1 MQGRVRVMIQKIK
14 SWWKK
19 ESKSSKIL
27 STIAVMLFVFSIV
40 IGSILGISFAA
51 STSLPEKLLTNTL
64 YSDDGYRV
72 NLFPEL
78 SGDDIISLTPF
89 VATEGD
95 TTYHMYCLER
105 TKDWY
110 NDTTIVKA
118 EKLDAGYAYIMM
130 NGYPEKKLSNEGDWV
145 DSYLTQVAIWLYQ
158 DRSAGVSDDVS
169 GSLTANQKKAIISSK
184 YYSIINDLVT
194 NALKQ
199 KEIYENIKPQFSISS
214 SDFHLDSTFSYLE
227 TDFISVTS
235 NIYYSS
241 YKVALSMADAQ
252 LINKSGNVVQAGDSI
267 AAGEPFK
274 IRIPLDKLSSD
285 KLSLQVDV
293 IMDYQEYE
301 AYQYRPTSHQDAM
314 QLSIAAAVEATSK
327 QASASTNLILPTG
340 SLRIEKI
347 AGNTNQLL
355 AGAKI
360 EVYRE
365 IGSDRKLVHSFDSTT
380 EATTLTDLIPGKYT
394 VVEKSAPSGY
404 LVQSDSQSIILDTD
418 DLNADLRL
426 VNTPVTVQIRKV
438 DSDTNESLAGAVI
451 KVIDESGKEVY
462 RFTSTDGYVTIPNL
476 SVGKYQAIEVQ
487 APDGYYLNTEPYD
500 FSITEETTELSIT
513 MKDMKNQVEILKV
526 DEESGDVLSG
536 AVLRLVNTDTK
547 EEIASWLTTDEAK
560 IFTGLPAGNYQVEEV
575 SAPEGY
581 VQQTNTMPFTISN
594 TQSKK
599 VTIKFSNTKS
609 EVMISKIDEAGKLL
623 AGAKIVIYNEDGNK
637 VKEFVSK
644 STPIVIE
651 KLAVG
656 HYTAKEVEAPAG
668 YQLNPN
674 PVSFEIKKDTKN
686 LSVALK
692 NTKKALYFG
701 KIDADTGNYIS
712 GAELQLVDSDG
723 DVVEK
728 WISSNDLYMI
738 SGLDNGTYYLEEV
751 SAPAGYVTS
760 SERVKVVVN
769 DNTTVSTYTLK
780 NKKIS
785 VKIAKVDADTKEF
798 VSGATLELL
807 NSNYEV
813 VDTWTT
819 GNDYQVF
826 NDLDEGIYYIK
837 EVSAPA
843 GYVIN
848 DSLESFTIDEENP
861 NVEVSFKNKKTVVK
875 LGKVDVS
882 TGKYIAGAT
891 LKLSRVD
898 GGMEDITFIS
908 EDKATVFR
916 GLAAGSYILEE
927 ISAPAGYVG
936 NDSNIT
942 FDIDAAGNTKN
953 VALKSEFISISVQN
967 KQLHIDTNGVSGY
980 EFQLLSTDNQL
991 IDTYKVSKNEFVSD
1005 TLTDGTYLLIQSKV
1019 PDGMILNSN
1028 PYTFT
1033 ISDSNINDVI
1043 LFTNDYTK
1051 VQFDKKAMVGGEQ
1064 LAGGHFILRDA
1075 KGDVVEEWD
1084 STSTSK
1090 VINRLNPGTYTLSEV
1105 KAPNG
1110 YQLSSAPLTFKVF
1123 ETSDV
1128 QVVSMFNAM
1137 EVEVPNTSKNTLL
1150 FWFIGFLL
1158 LFSGLSIFSYTY
1170 LKRQG

>member
-1 MQGRVRVMIQKIK
+1 MIQKIK

-64 YSDDGYRV
+64 YSEDGYRV
-72 NLFPEL
+72 NLFLEL

-169 GSLTANQKKAIISSK
+169 DSLTANQKKAIISSK

-241 YKVALSMADAQ
+241 YKVALNIDGAQ
-252 LINKSGNVVQAGDSI
+252 VINKIGDVLYGDDSI
-267 AAGEPFK
+267 SAGEPFK
-274 IRIPLDKLSSD
+274 IRIPLDKLSSSN
-285 KLSLQVDV
+285 LSLKIDV
-293 IMDYQEYE
+293 IMNYQEYE
-301 AYQYRPTSHQDAM
+301 AYQYRPNNHQDTM
-314 QLSIAAAVEATSK
+314 QLSVAAAVQQTDM
-327 QASASTNLILPTG
+327 QASASTTLTIPTG
-340 SLRIEKI
+340 NLRIEKVD
-347 AGNTNQLL
+347 GNTNKLL

-365 IGSDRKLVHSFDSTT
+365 IGSDKELVRSFDSTT
-380 EATTLTDLIPGKYT
+380 NATTLTNLIPGRYIII
-394 VVEKSAPSGY
+394 EKNAPNGY

-418 DLNADLRL
+418 DLDASVRL
-426 VNTPVTVQIRKV
+426 VNIPITVQIRKV
-438 DSDTNESLAGAVI
+438 AQDTNEPLTGAVI
-451 KVIDESGKEVY
+451 KIVDESGKEVY

-476 SVGKYQAIEVQ
+476 SVGKYQAIEVN
-487 APDGYYLNTEPYD
+487 APDGYYLNTKPYD
-500 FSITEETTELSIT
+500 FSITPETKELSIT
-513 MKDMKNQVEILKV
+513 MQDMKNQVEILKV
-526 DEESGDVLSG
+526 DEESGDILSG
-536 AVLRLVNTDTK
+536 ATLRLVNVDTNQ
-547 EEIASWLTTDEAK
+547 EVASWPTTDEAK

-575 SAPEGY
+575 KAPEGY
-581 VQQTNTMPFTISN
+581 VHQINAMPFTISN
-594 TQSKK
+594 IQSKK

-609 EVMISKIDEAGKLL
+609 EVMISKVDETGKLL
-623 AGAKIVIYNEDGNK
+623 AGAKIAIYDADGNE

-644 STPIVIE
+644 TTPTIIE

-656 HYTAKEVEAPAG
+656 HYIAKEIEAPDG

-674 PVSFEIKKDTKN
+674 SVSFEIKDNTKN
-686 LSVALK
+686 LAITIK

-701 KIDADTGNYIS
+701 KVDADTGSYVS
-712 GAELQLVDSDG
+712 GAVLQLVDSKSN
-723 DVVEK
+723 VVEK
-728 WISSNDLYMI
+728 WTSSNDLYMI
-738 SGLDNGTYYLEEV
+738 SGLENGTYYLEEV
-751 SAPAGYVTS
+751 SAPEGYVTS
-760 SERVKVVVN
+760 SERVKVVV
-769 DNTTVSTYTLK
+769 DDSTTVSTYTLK

-785 VKIAKVDADTKEF
+785 VKIAKIDADTKEF

-813 VDTWTT
+813 IDTWTT
-819 GNDYQVF
+819 GNNYQLF
-826 NDLDEGIYYIK
+826 NNLNEGVYYVK
-837 EVSAPA
+837 EVSAPS
-843 GYVIN
+843 GYVVN
-848 DSLESFTIDEENP
+848 SSLESFDIDEENP
-861 NVEVSFKNKKTVVK
+861 TINITFENKKTTVK
-875 LGKVDVS
+875 LGKVDAS
-882 TGKYIAGAT
+882 SGKYVAGAT

-1033 ISDSNINDVI
+1033 ISDSNINDVV

-1090 VINRLNPGTYTLSEV
+1090 VINHLNPGTYTLSEV